1 MLRLAISSAVLRPL
15 DDITITVSRR
25 EENKTSDFNY
35 MGIFV
40 WNITGIIRV
49 STNYTNNI
57 PITPLP
63 TTRTRDA
70 IMLIQVY
77 NQNEFRKLHSNIL
90 LYSILLYTLFVD
102 LSFDL
107 PTTPSFFY
115 VRNQTIKA
123 QK

>member
-107 PTTPSFFY
+107 PTTPSFFN